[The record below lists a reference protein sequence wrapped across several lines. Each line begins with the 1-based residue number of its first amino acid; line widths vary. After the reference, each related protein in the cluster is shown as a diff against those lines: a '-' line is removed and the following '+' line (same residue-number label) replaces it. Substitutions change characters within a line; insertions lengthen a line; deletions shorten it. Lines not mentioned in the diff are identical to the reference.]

1 MDSSARSSSGS
12 RKAKQRPEGKKKGQF
27 GKGSSTFT
35 PEVWYAVIGIGVLLL
50 LVAIWG
56 AVSTGR
62 VLPHYPQREVD

>member
-1 MDSSARSSSGS
+1 MDRNSGS
-12 RKAKQRPEGKKKGQF
+12 RKAKDKKPEGKKKGQI

-35 PEVWYAVIGIGVLLL
+35 PEVWYAVMAVCGLLL

-62 VLPHYPQREVD
+62 VLPHYPQRTDE